1 MKWKNSYT
9 AMAVICSVWF
19 LCHIDRMVMAVTI
32 PFIATEFGLKPVEMG
47 GVMSAFFLGYFI
59 MQIPGGFLADKYGPR
74 KVLAG
79 AVLWWSAFTAVTG
92 AVSNLSQ
99 MLVAR
104 VIFGVGEGAA
114 PAATWKA
121 NANWLP
127 LSQRGIGSGL
137 MMAGTV
143 LAPAVTPWFIA
154 TLITTYGWRSV
165 YYLLF
170 IPGALLVAWIWWKL
184 PDNPA
189 DKPGISKEELDE
201 LVEKESDLGTSITS
215 GGNVTFWEII
225 KEQTVYKSFF
235 ILLFSNMVTYG
246 FVSWLPSYLK
256 LSRGLTTAQL
266 GWIASIPFVAGAA
279 GFLLAGWIGDGP
291 MKHNRKLPLVISQ
304 WTSCA
309 TLYMTY
315 SAQSLDQLIIWQTL
329 TGFFIFFATGALYNL
344 PVSSIP
350 REITGRA
357 MGFVNMAGQIA
368 GFLSPLIAGFLIQSS
383 KGGANYD
390 AAFQYFI
397 IAMLCS
403 SLVALTFKQR
413 KPDFAAGKST
423 KSA

>member
-1 MKWKNSYT
+1 MKWKHAYT
-9 AMAVICSVWF
+9 SMAVVCSVWF

-32 PFIATEFGLKPVEMG
+32 PYIATEFGLKPIEMG

-59 MQIPGGFLADKYGPR
+59 MQIPGGLLADKYGAR

-92 AVSNLSQ
+92 AVGNLSQ
-99 MLVAR
+99 MLIAR
-104 VIFGVGEGAA
+104 VIFGIGEGTA

-127 LSQRGIGSGL
+127 LNLRGIGSGL

-154 TLITTYGWRSV
+154 SLITVYGWRSV

-189 DKPGISKEELDE
+189 DKPGITKEELDE
-201 LVEKESDLGTSITS
+201 LAEKEEDLGVSFGTKA
-215 GGNVTFWEII
+215 NVSFWEIV
-225 KEQTVYKSFF
+225 KEQTVYKSFG
-235 ILLFSNMVTYG
+235 ILFFSNMVTYG

-256 LSRGLTTAQL
+256 LAKGLTTAQL

-291 MKHNRKLPLVISQ
+291 MKNNRKIPLIISQ
-304 WTSCA
+304 WLSCF

-315 SAQSLDQLIIWQTL
+315 TAADLNTLIVWQTL
-329 TGFFIFFATGALYNL
+329 TGFMIFFATGSLYNL
-344 PVSSIP
+344 PVSAIP

-368 GFLSPLIAGFLIQSS
+368 GFISPLAAGFLIGLGNG
-383 KGGANYD
+383 KNYD

-397 IAMLCS
+397 VAMLCS
-403 SLVALTFKQR
+403 SLVAMTFKQR
-413 KPDFAAGKST
+413 KSDSAAT